1 MRNFVVFLFAFLIVS
16 VISFGVAASV
26 HTQVLTTEEKR
37 LEDARNFRI
46 WHGSIPDYEKRL
58 YDRIKRISKRTG
70 RIQNLVVWSFVLLLF
85 FNGVF
90 LILIYRRLGTGGTP
104 AATRPA
110 TKPATK
116 PTAIGGFFPM
126 VRNLT
131 LNIIRIIRK
140 SLPPVV
146 IAPDETPAS
155 GSEDSNPSLR

>member
-1 MRNFVVFLFAFLIVS
+1 MKRLIGVFLFAFLTVS
-16 VISFGVAASV
+16 VMSFGVAASV
-26 HTQVLTTEEKR
+26 HTKVLTAEEKR
-37 LEDARNFRI
+37 LEDARNFRK

-70 RIQNLVVWSFVLLLF
+70 RIQNLVVGSFVLLLF

-104 AATRPA
+104 AV
-110 TKPATK
+110 TKPATN
-116 PTAIGGFFPM
+116 PTAIGGFFLR

-155 GSEDSNPSLR
+155 GSKESNPSLR